1 MTYCDYGSMV
11 DEAVV
16 NIMRCRQGG
25 GEQQAEPA
33 GADGRDVGGGYDVWG
48 GRCDCTAVIFWL
60 GDIAPK
66 MVQEEG

>member
-33 GADGRDVGGGYDVWG
+33 GADGRG
-48 GRCDCTAVIFWL
+48 L
-60 GDIAPK
+60 
-66 MVQEEG
+66 